1 VLALAASFD
10 RFAMLR
16 QVFLRRSL
24 LEVDKEEQDR
34 ASGFVMCQGH
44 KAVCSDHRDQMQ
56 ALSARH
62 KKPLWTHVN

>member
-1 VLALAASFD
+1 VPAAAASFV

-24 LEVDKEEQDR
+24 LEVDKEEQAR

-44 KAVCSDHRDQMQ
+44 KAVCSDHHDQMQ
-56 ALSARH
+56 ALSSRH
-62 KKPLWTHVN
+62 EKPLWTHVN